1 MWFTNDFDLQKLRFI
16 IEFDYLDWFR
26 SYLVNFKFIW
36 FIGRLLMTFSVSIFL
51 IPFSVLSYFINLNLS
66 FLKIWELR
74 YIYLFSDYPI
84 LI

>member
-16 IEFDYLDWFR
+16 IDFDYLDWFR

-36 FIGRLLMTFSVSIFL
+36 FIGRLLMTFSVSLFL

-74 YIYLFSDYPI
+74 YIYLI
-84 LI
+84 